1 MPMQHN
7 IHNKKLNTANRHQ
20 NLLLKGREWP
30 MTTKH
35 LGLHT
40 TARLR
45 FKKQPRKFKKTNKKL
60 NRLPPWRFAY
70 RRGLVVLLTLTAAD
84 NVWMALVY

>member
-30 MTTKH
+30 MTMKH

-45 FKKQPRKFKKTNKKL
+45 FKKQPRRFKKTNKKL
-60 NRLPPWRFAY
+60 NRLPPMEVRIQERPRSAAY
-70 RRGLVVLLTLTAAD
+70 TTAAD